1 MDNRNARRTLETMDT
16 AATGAFLARN
26 VPFDTLSPEKLAHV
40 AANAR
45 EERYA
50 AGTVVLVED
59 GEPAEH
65 LFVVR
70 EGSIELVHQGEVVD
84 VLYGGESFGHP
95 SLLTGLAPAFTA
107 RASAD
112 AASVLLIPREAAL
125 SVLGN
130 PAGAGYVA
138 ATLRELLVRT
148 GHVVHALP
156 ELGTTPVG
164 ELIARPPLFC
174 AGSDPI
180 RAAAALMTEKEASAI
195 LVRDGDAL
203 RILTDAT
210 LRARVVAADLGA
222 DAAAASIATPALEVG
237 ADRIAVDAV
246 VEMLDA
252 GADHLVVVDPA
263 RRVLG
268 ILSAADL
275 VGLETRSP
283 FAMRHALLRAE
294 DEDELV
300 RAAAKLQPFFLA
312 LLDANVAPA
321 GVGRILS
328 LQIDSISQRLI
339 DLAIARL
346 GTPPVPWAWL
356 TLGSVARRE
365 FTLGSDQEN
374 AVAYAPGGD
383 EPASDRYF
391 AALGEAV
398 TRGLVRCGVHPDPNE
413 VVAGNP
419 LWRMSEPRWVGVF
432 RECLESPDRSHLM
445 RANVA
450 FDFRHAAGALN
461 VVPPLVSVLR
471 EAKAHPDFL
480 RRFARAATD
489 FKPPLG
495 FRGALVTSATDTEG
509 KGLDLKVG
517 GTIPITNLAR
527 FHALSNG
534 VTISSTHD
542 RLVAVEEMGVLDA
555 ETASAL
561 REAFEIVTRIRL
573 AHHAERINAGF
584 PPDNVIEPGG
594 LSPLTRAQ
602 LREAFR
608 VVAHA
613 QKRLSVYVPLGL

>member
-1 MDNRNARRTLETMDT
+1 MDT
-16 AATGAFLARN
+16 AATGAFLARH
-26 VPFDTLSPEKLAHV
+26 VPFDALCSDELAHV

-45 EERYA
+45 EEHYA
-50 AGTVVLVED
+50 GAAIILVED
-59 GEPAEH
+59 GTPAEH

-70 EGSIELVHQGEVVD
+70 DGSVELVHQGEVVD
-84 VLYGGESFGHP
+84 VLYSGESFGHP
-95 SLLTGLAPAFTA
+95 SLLTGLAPAFTV
-107 RASAD
+107 RAGAD
-112 AASVLLIPREAAL
+112 PATLLLITREAAL

-174 AGSDPI
+174 AGSVPI
-180 RAAAALMTEKEASAI
+180 RDAARLMTDRHASAI
-195 LVRDGDAL
+195 LVRDGVEL
-203 RILTDAT
+203 FILTDAM
-210 LRARVVAADLGA
+210 LRAKVVAAGL
-222 DAAAASIATPALEVG
+222 DAESPVTSILEPALEIPP
-237 ADRIAVDAV
+237 DRMAVDAV

-275 VGLETRSP
+275 AGLETRSP
-283 FAMRHALLRAE
+283 FAIRHALLRAE

-300 RAAAKLQPFFLA
+300 RAAAKLRPLFLA
-312 LLDANVAPA
+312 LLGANVAPA

-339 DLAIARL
+339 DLTIARI
-346 GTPPVPWAWL
+346 GAPPVPWAWL

-374 AVAYAPGGD
+374 AIAYASGGD
-383 EPASDRYF
+383 EQASDRYF
-391 AALGEAV
+391 AALGAAV
-398 TRGLVRCGVHPDPNE
+398 TRGLIRCGVHPDPNE

-419 LWRMSEPRWVGVF
+419 LWRMSEARWVRVF
-432 RECLESPDRSHLM
+432 RECLESPDRSHLI

-461 VVPPLVSVLR
+461 VVPPLVAVLR
-471 EAKAHPDFL
+471 EAKRYPDFL

-495 FRGALVTSATDTEG
+495 FRGALVTSAADTRG
-509 KGLDLKVG
+509 RGLDLKVG

-527 FHALSNG
+527 FYALSNG
-534 VTISSTHD
+534 ITISSTVE
-542 RLVAVEEMGVLDA
+542 RLLAVEEMGVLDT

-573 AHHAERINAGF
+573 AHHAERIDAGL
-584 PPDNVIEPGG
+584 PPDNIVEPDT
-594 LSPLTRAQ
+594 LSPLTRTQ